1 MDEEWL
7 GCQIGRLLI
16 EMAKLRRHA
25 AELEKAKD
33 AEIKRLSEAIAAM
46 AQDIRPKPT
55 GAE

>member
-1 MDEEWL
+1 
-7 GCQIGRLLI
+7 LLI